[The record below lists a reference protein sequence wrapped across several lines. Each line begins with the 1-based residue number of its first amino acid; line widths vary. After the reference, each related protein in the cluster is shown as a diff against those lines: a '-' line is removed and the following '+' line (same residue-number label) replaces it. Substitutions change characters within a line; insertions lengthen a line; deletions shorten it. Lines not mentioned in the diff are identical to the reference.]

1 MFQFLI
7 ILMLI
12 ASCIEQSY
20 QYQHLPN
27 LYTRS
32 MSRKTYQ
39 QRYQRKPIFM
49 NSDSSTTPST
59 EKAARD
65 TIPFEIR
72 GFSLPLV
79 IFTVGILVTA
89 SSFVGKFVPTSL
101 VIT

>member
-1 MFQFLI
+1 
-7 ILMLI
+7 
-12 ASCIEQSY
+12 
-20 QYQHLPN
+20 
-27 LYTRS
+27 

-49 NSDSSTTPST
+49 NSDSSTPST

-89 SSFVGKFVPTSL
+89 SSFVGKLLPKSL
-101 VIT
+101 